1 MTFWSVTYIDWPPLQ
16 SEPQRQFEAICRK
29 AGEHCY
35 IFVEKNYSGITQ
47 ASVNSV
53 AAKFDTA
60 FFSKLTSMYGSVPDA
75 QDCDSSV
82 YILALDENNWGGYFD
97 PAQQMTDSFVYQ
109 RWGKHSNEKEILYI
123 AADAFSYADEI
134 ISHEFGHLLHWGGD
148 HSPEPIVNPVQYW
161 EEAWIDEQFSTFAEV
176 ILLED
181 ITEEDVYHGQAFF
194 QSNPDKSLIYFS
206 DYNQVRLFM
215 LFMFEH
221 YGNWQYVQTL
231 MHTQLNGIDGI
242 DSVLMCLGYNERFP
256 DVYLHWSITNYVDDN
271 VHFNG
276 RFAYNHYNTPQCY
289 TAGNHS
295 TFPLQINNRTIKPY
309 GSDYIAFTSSASPA
323 IRVTFNGQDNTLFK
337 LALLKLDVA
346 GELIGIDTLQTD
358 SLQNTTFNLNG
369 LGTNYNKAVLVVA
382 NVDSSL
388 SENQSATYS
397 YSADVITGLEDIT
410 STESVVFYP
419 NPAVEILKVLLN
431 KDFENGT
438 KQIAFYDINGKQ
450 VYSQSFEGQ
459 MLELTISN
467 WDAGVY
473 KVQVSDGKR
482 TVNNMVFI
490 SH

>member
-1 MTFWSVTYIDWPPLQ
+1 
-16 SEPQRQFEAICRK
+16 
-29 AGEHCY
+29 
-35 IFVEKNYSGITQ
+35 
-47 ASVNSV
+47 
-53 AAKFDTA
+53 
-60 FFSKLTSMYGSVPDA
+60 
-75 QDCDSSV
+75 
-82 YILALDENNWGGYFD
+82 
-97 PAQQMTDSFVYQ
+97 
-109 RWGKHSNEKEILYI
+109 
-123 AADAFSYADEI
+123 
-134 ISHEFGHLLHWGGD
+134 
-148 HSPEPIVNPVQYW
+148 
-161 EEAWIDEQFSTFAEV
+161 
-176 ILLED
+176 
-181 ITEEDVYHGQAFF
+181 
-194 QSNPDKSLIYFS
+194 
-206 DYNQVRLFM
+206 M

-482 TVNNMVFI
+482 TVSNMVFI